1 MHTCMHAYIHTYIH
15 ALKLFLQFHKH
26 TYKYIQIHTLK
37 LGRQAHKYTACLI
50 VYHTYIHT
58 YTLVKV
64 LVIPSMGSTIHKLS
78 TFLYF
83 KIAVLLASIPGEISS
98 SPEIVKC
105 AYVCVVYYV
114 VVGIYIEC

>member
-1 MHTCMHAYIHTYIH
+1 MHAYIHT
-15 ALKLFLQFHKH
+15 LKLFLQFHKH
-26 TYKYIQIHTLK
+26 THKHIQIHTLK
-37 LGRQAHKYTACLI
+37 LGRQAHKYTYMLNRLSYI
-50 VYHTYIHT
+50 HTYIHT